1 MTLTNKKME
10 LPVKKIISG
19 DFNVSKS
26 TIANPGSLKFY
37 ERFFQVEEWEA
48 SNEHLGRLPANL

>member
-37 ERFFQVEEWEA
+37 EQFSQVEELEA
-48 SNEHLGRLPANL
+48 SNNHLGRIQANL